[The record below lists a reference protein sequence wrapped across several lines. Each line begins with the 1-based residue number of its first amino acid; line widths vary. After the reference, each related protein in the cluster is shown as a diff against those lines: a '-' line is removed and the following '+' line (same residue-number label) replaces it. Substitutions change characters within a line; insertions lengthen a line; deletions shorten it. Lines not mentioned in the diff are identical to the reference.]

1 MGKGIKNRSCF
12 IQNSKAHIREF
23 PSPSWSWLWQGEDAA
38 AAKPLRA
45 GAAAAGAEQRRG
57 DEPRAAAAPPR
68 ETPAGQQQGGPALTI
83 SSDSLVR
90 LTLSMK
96 FKIVDFVRRLY
107 GFPCSLFSCFENVLS
122 DDVLIRKVLQKQL
135 IKVKEVE
142 KVDQTKEN
150 NNNGNNVHFATYED
164 LKNLIEKQNEQINKQ
179 SEEIKGLKKKID
191 ENEKFALDFRSE
203 LSEVRKK
210 WQSMGDIR
218 QDKGTVNHRSWIW
231 YWLYSLQMKDNAT
244 L

>member
-1 MGKGIKNRSCF
+1 MILLVACF
-12 IQNSKAHIREF
+12 
-23 PSPSWSWLWQGEDAA
+23 L
-38 AAKPLRA
+38 
-45 GAAAAGAEQRRG
+45 
-57 DEPRAAAAPPR
+57 
-68 ETPAGQQQGGPALTI
+68 
-83 SSDSLVR
+83 
-90 LTLSMK
+90 
-96 FKIVDFVRRLY
+96 
-107 GFPCSLFSCFENVLS
+107 VLS
-122 DDVLIRKVLQKQL
+122 DDVLISKVQQKQL

-142 KVDQTKEN
+142 KVDHTKENN

-218 QDKGTVNHRSWIW
+218 QDKGTVNHHSWI
-231 YWLYSLQMKDNAT
+231 
-244 L
+244 